1 MATLSTCLLLSAFL
15 FSTGLAC
22 VLVRR
27 NTIQILMG
35 IELIFNAA
43 ALNFVA
49 FEHFTPALFPNL
61 DLSGQVVALFVI
73 VLAAAEAA
81 VALALVLSVF
91 RVFKTVQINEVEE
104 LKG

>member
-1 MATLSTCLLLSAFL
+1 MVTLSCCLFLAAFL
-15 FSTGLAC
+15 FATGVAC
-22 VLVRR
+22 ILVRR

-35 IELIFNAA
+35 VELVFNAA

-49 FEHFTPALFPNL
+49 FEHFAPSALPEL
-61 DLSGQVVALFVI
+61 AYSGQVMALFII

-91 RVFKTVQINEVEE
+91 RVFKTVDVSRIGE

>member
-1 MATLSTCLLLSAFL
+1 MVGLSSYLMLSAFL
-15 FSTGLAC
+15 FAMGLAC
-22 VLVRR
+22 VLIRR
-27 NTIQILMG
+27 NLIQVLMG
-35 IELIFNAA
+35 VELLFNGA

-49 FEHFTPALFPNL
+49 FSHFTPALNAEL
-61 DLSGQVVALFVI
+61 SLSGQIVALFII

-91 RVFKTVQINEVEE
+91 RVFRTIRIDQVGD

>member
-1 MATLSTCLLLSAFL
+1 
-15 FSTGLAC
+15 
-22 VLVRR
+22 
-27 NTIQILMG
+27 MG
-35 IELIFNAA
+35 VELIFNAA

-49 FEHFTPALFPNL
+49 FAHFTPSTLPALQ
-61 DLSGQVVALFVI
+61 LSGQVVALFII

-91 RVFKTVQINEVEE
+91 NVFKTININDVEE

>member
-1 MATLSTCLLLSAFL
+1 MTLTACLFLSAFL
-15 FSTGLAC
+15 FSAGLAC
-22 VLVRR
+22 ILVRR

-35 IELIFNAA
+35 VELIFNAA

-49 FEHFTPALFPNL
+49 FEHFSSSAFPALN
-61 DLSGQVVALFVI
+61 LSGQVMALFII
-73 VLAAAEAA
+73 VLAAAETA

-91 RVFKTVQINEVEE
+91 RVFKSIQIGDIGE

>member
-1 MATLSTCLLLSAFL
+1 MGLTAYLSVSSLLFVI
-15 FSTGLAC
+15 GLAC
-22 VLVRR
+22 VLIRR
-27 NTIQILMG
+27 HVIQVLMG
-35 IELIFNAA
+35 VELIFNAA

-49 FEHFTPALFPNL
+49 FSHFTASKDPNL
-61 DLSGQVVALFVI
+61 ALSGQVISLFLI

-91 RVFKTVQINEVEE
+91 RVFGSVDIDRLSD

>member
-1 MATLSTCLLLSAFL
+1 MANLSTVLFLSAFL

-22 VLVRR
+22 VLIRR

-35 IELIFNAA
+35 VELIFNAA

-49 FEHFTPALFPNL
+49 FEHFAPAVFPALT
-61 DLSGQVVALFVI
+61 LSGQVVALFII

-91 RVFKTVQINEVEE
+91 RVFKTVQIDQVGE

>member
-1 MATLSTCLLLSAFL
+1 MATLSTCLFLSAFL
-15 FSTGLAC
+15 FATGLAC
-22 VLVRR
+22 VLIRR

-35 IELIFNAA
+35 VELIFNAA

-49 FEHFTPALFPNL
+49 FEHFAPSALPALR
-61 DLSGQVVALFVI
+61 LSGQVAALFII

-91 RVFKTVQINEVEE
+91 RVFRTVEIDRVGE

>member
-1 MATLSTCLLLSAFL
+1 
-15 FSTGLAC
+15 
-22 VLVRR
+22 
-27 NTIQILMG
+27 MG
-35 IELIFNAA
+35 VELIFNAA

-49 FEHFTPALFPNL
+49 FEHFSPSVLPALK
-61 DLSGQVVALFVI
+61 LSGQVVALFII

-91 RVFKTVQINEVEE
+91 RVFKSINLNDVGD

>member
-1 MATLSTCLLLSAFL
+1 MATLSNCLLLSAFL

-22 VLVRR
+22 VLIRR

-35 IELIFNAA
+35 VELIFNAA

-49 FEHFTPALFPNL
+49 FAHFTPAFLPAL
-61 DLSGQVVALFVI
+61 ALSGQAVALFVI

-91 RVFKTVQINEVEE
+91 RVFKTVRINEVGE

>member
-1 MATLSTCLLLSAFL
+1 MINLGSYLFVSAVL
-15 FSTGLAC
+15 FSLGLAC
-22 VLVRR
+22 VLTRR
-27 NTIQILMG
+27 HVIQILMG

-49 FEHFTPALFPNL
+49 FSHFTPSLTPEL
-61 DLSGQVVALFVI
+61 SMSGQVIALFII

-91 RVFKTVQINEVEE
+91 KVFKTVNIDKIAD

>member
-1 MATLSTCLLLSAFL
+1 MASLSSCLFLSAFL
-15 FSTGLAC
+15 FATGLAC
-22 VLVRR
+22 VLIRR

-49 FEHFTPALFPNL
+49 FEHFTPPVEKALAY
-61 DLSGQVVALFVI
+61 SGQVTALFII

-91 RVFKTVQINEVEE
+91 RVFKTVDVSRVEE

>member
-1 MATLSTCLLLSAFL
+1 MVTLSSYLLVAAFL
-15 FSTGLAC
+15 FATGIAC

-27 NTIQILMG
+27 NLIQILMG
-35 IELIFNAA
+35 VELIFNAA

-49 FEHFTPALFPNL
+49 FSHFTPAAVSELM
-61 DLSGQVVALFVI
+61 LSGQVVALFII
-73 VLAAAEAA
+73 VLAASEAA

-91 RVFKTVQINEVEE
+91 RVFRTIQIDAVSD